1 MISNDDNNGG
11 RGIHIRNNTPLPN
24 DPFISDVILIAA
36 VGDPLTE
43 TSGPFHQASFRNFHP
58 SEPSFAFQSTLG
70 LAGRVRFAQENVF
83 I

>member
-1 MISNDDNNGG
+1 MISNDDNDDDGGGG

-43 TSGPFHQASFRNFHP
+43 TSGPFHQAS
-58 SEPSFAFQSTLG
+58 S
-70 LAGRVRFAQENVF
+70 
-83 I
+83 